1 MLWQDRETIVLDS
14 GRSVHVPL
22 GVVGLNMAADTVFAG
37 DRPMVARDSCGAPG
51 EPLTPSEM
59 LDVARSLSRRWQE
72 LVANLEKPIK
82 RPPGISGDPI
92 DID

>member
-1 MLWQDRETIVLDS
+1 MLWQDYETVVLNS

-22 GVVGLNMAADTVFAG
+22 GVIGLNMAGDMIFAG
-37 DRPMVARDSCGAPG
+37 DRPMMVRDSPSAPAK
-51 EPLTPSEM
+51 PLTRDER

-72 LVANLEKPIK
+72 LVAKLEVPIK
-82 RPPGISGDPI
+82 RPGISGDAI